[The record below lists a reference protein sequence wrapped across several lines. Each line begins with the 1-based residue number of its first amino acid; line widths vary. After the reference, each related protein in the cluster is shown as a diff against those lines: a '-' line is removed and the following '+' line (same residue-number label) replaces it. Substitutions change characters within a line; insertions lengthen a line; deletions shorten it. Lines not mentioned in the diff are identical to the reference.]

1 MKNHSRRQWLISKN
15 VAAIFVVVTLF
26 ASGALAGQSPVAPG
40 KPTEHLLGT
49 ITAVDSATHTI
60 TVKDDKSA
68 TDQVVSLAETKTLLK
83 VAPGAKD
90 LKSAS
95 RITGSDL
102 AVGDRV
108 DVRGF
113 KASDGGTA
121 ISARSVVLMSAR
133 DLQQAHQ
140 TQAAEWQHSTAGV
153 VDSADPASGK
163 IAINAR
169 TAEGRKPISIEI
181 SSQTEFTRYAPEAP
195 NVPAAAQL
203 TQIQPGDQVR
213 VLGEASDDGATIK
226 ASKVYFGA
234 FRTVNGTI
242 LSIAPDGKQLTIK
255 DLASKKIVSISL
267 GEGASIRK
275 LPPEMAAGLAR
286 RVNGG
291 SRPGSASTP
300 GSATGGNP
308 SASGSP
314 GAPLSRDS
322 ATPDGTA
329 RSRPRGGD
337 ISKMIERL
345 PAINI
350 SDLKPGDAV
359 IVSGAATATD
369 NSQLAATNVIAGVE
383 PILQSAPARA
393 GGQATG
399 GDWGLGEISAPQQ

>member
-1 MKNHSRRQWLISKN
+1 MNSRSRAQFLIPK
-15 VAAIFVVVTLF
+15 IFVMFFVAVTLLGP
-26 ASGALAGQSPVAPG
+26 GALDGQTPVAPG
-40 KPTEHLLGT
+40 KPTEHFLGT
-49 ITAVDSATHTI
+49 VTAVNPATHTI
-60 TVKDDKSA
+60 TVRDDKSA
-68 TDQVVSLAETKTLLK
+68 TDQIILLAETKTLLK

-95 RITGSDL
+95 RITGDDL

-113 KASDGGTA
+113 KASDDATKIA
-121 ISARSVVLMSAR
+121 ARSVVLMSAR

-153 VDSADPASGK
+153 VDSSDPASGK
-163 IAINAR
+163 VAISAR
-169 TAEGRKPISIEI
+169 TAEGRKPVSIET
-181 SSQTEFTRYAPEAP
+181 SATTEFTRYAPESP

-203 TQIQPGDQVR
+203 NQIQPGDQVR
-213 VLGEASDDGATIK
+213 VVGEASDDGATIK

-242 LSIAPDGKQLTIK
+242 LSIAPDGKQLTVK
-255 DLASKKIVSISL
+255 DLASKKTVSISL
-267 GEGASIRK
+267 SEGVSIRK

-291 SRPGSASTP
+291 SRPGA
-300 GSATGGNP
+300 GSAAP
-308 SASGSP
+308 SGASGNAAAA
-314 GAPLSRDS
+314 GGGGVPLSAGS
-322 ATPDGTA
+322 ATPDGAA
-329 RSRPRGGD
+329 RIRPRGGD

-345 PAINI
+345 PAIGI

-359 IVSGAATATD
+359 IISGAATAAD
-369 NSQLAATNVIAGVE
+369 NSQLAATSVIAGVE
-383 PILQSAPARA
+383 PILQSAPARS